1 MVLSYRSR
9 AIDTK
14 GHDAVS
20 SQWFRFGVTG
30 IASWMSDQA
39 APPIKLKGAVRRA
52 ESKCA
57 IVGGGQSKRKGAA
70 MSAG

>member
-1 MVLSYRSR
+1 M
-9 AIDTK
+9 
-14 GHDAVS
+14 
-20 SQWFRFGVTG
+20 TG